1 MPGYFKKAFNRFK
14 HETPNKIQRSPHPHV
29 ITNYGAKTQY
39 AKEDDVSPPLSA
51 DETKFIQAVAG
62 MLLYYAR
69 AVDATIL
76 TALSS
81 IATEQAKPTQ

>member
-1 MPGYFKKAFNRFK
+1 MPGYLKKAFIRFK
-14 HETPNKIQRSPHPHV
+14 HETPNKIQRSPHPH
-29 ITNYGAKTQY
+29 

-51 DETKFIQAVAG
+51 DDTKFVQAVAG
-62 MLLYYAR
+62 TLLYYAG

-81 IATEQAKPTQ
+81 IATEPSKPKRRSKQWRK